1 MKHTRFTA
9 ALTALAMLSCG
20 IPSTMWT
27 VLPALTAQAAADG
40 ICGENLT
47 WTLDDDGVLTITG
60 EGAMDD
66 YEEWIPAPWDGQRNN
81 IKRVVISEGVTSL
94 GAEAFYSFPNLT
106 EAILPDSLT
115 SIHGCVFYDCVSLE
129 KLNIPASVTSIGGD
143 AFAGTAWL
151 AAQQKNDPLVVVNN
165 ILIDAKTC
173 EGEAVIPD
181 GVTSIADYAFGND
194 KVTSVSIPD
203 SVTLIGHGALG
214 CCPKLTEI
222 TIPSHVTRIE
232 AFAFQCD
239 TGLTAV
245 TFPENVQYIG
255 VEVFHECASL
265 REITILNPD
274 CTLFD
279 VPGHG
284 IAAENYTGVIRGY
297 AGSTAEAHAAAHGIR
312 FEALDPVNTYH
323 RYAVLSKT
331 ENCLYLIRFP
341 VIATDCEFDKN
352 GSSLQTYIL
361 SGVGEFAETCEQADP
376 GDIIVYKNGGLD
388 LTEKSCWNYISRP
401 TDDQGHF
408 EEVGNLLTDAA
419 YADNVT
425 EWNGEKHLAFTSTE
439 GNRYLVI
446 TQEGAYP
453 SFIPEDHLND
463 FGDLNHDGI
472 HNASD
477 AALILQ
483 QAALVGARDATYLDP
498 LMVEAQFIG
507 DLDGNGIS
515 NASDAALMLIY
526 AAYCGA
532 QREAPADLQ
541 SYLYELNDTVKR
553 VTIGYRDGLSSTH
566 VTKELLTSSAELE
579 TYFTETVTPQNIN
592 TTDCLAHR
600 DSAEVLAELMAAYPA
615 AFFETH
621 NLAVLCADEA
631 NHNNRQEVRA
641 IDTSDSGVTITMH
654 HLDIMGEP
662 IEGFYAVLVAVD
674 KSITDESRITVNE
687 TRSKY
692 MG

>member
-1 MKHTRFTA
+1 M
-9 ALTALAMLSCG
+9 
-20 IPSTMWT
+20 
-27 VLPALTAQAAADG
+27 
-40 ICGENLT
+40 
-47 WTLDDDGVLTITG
+47 
-60 EGAMDD
+60 
-66 YEEWIPAPWDGQRNN
+66 
-81 IKRVVISEGVTSL
+81 
-94 GAEAFYSFPNLT
+94 
-106 EAILPDSLT
+106 
-115 SIHGCVFYDCVSLE
+115 
-129 KLNIPASVTSIGGD
+129 
-143 AFAGTAWL
+143 
-151 AAQQKNDPLVVVNN
+151 
-165 ILIDAKTC
+165 
-173 EGEAVIPD
+173 
-181 GVTSIADYAFGND
+181 
-194 KVTSVSIPD
+194 
-203 SVTLIGHGALG
+203 
-214 CCPKLTEI
+214 
-222 TIPSHVTRIE
+222 
-232 AFAFQCD
+232 
-239 TGLTAV
+239 
-245 TFPENVQYIG
+245 
-255 VEVFHECASL
+255 
-265 REITILNPD
+265 
-274 CTLFD
+274 
-279 VPGHG
+279 
-284 IAAENYTGVIRGY
+284 
-297 AGSTAEAHAAAHGIR
+297 
-312 FEALDPVNTYH
+312 
-323 RYAVLSKT
+323 
-331 ENCLYLIRFP
+331 
-341 VIATDCEFDKN
+341 
-352 GSSLQTYIL
+352 
-361 SGVGEFAETCEQADP
+361 
-376 GDIIVYKNGGLD
+376 
-388 LTEKSCWNYISRP
+388 
-401 TDDQGHF
+401 
-408 EEVGNLLTDAA
+408 LTDET

-425 EWNGEKHLAFTSTE
+425 EWRSEKHLAFTSTE
-439 GNRYLVI
+439 GNRYLAI

-662 IEGFYAVLVAVD
+662 IEGLYAVLVAVD
-674 KSITDESRITVNE
+674 KSITDVSRITVNE